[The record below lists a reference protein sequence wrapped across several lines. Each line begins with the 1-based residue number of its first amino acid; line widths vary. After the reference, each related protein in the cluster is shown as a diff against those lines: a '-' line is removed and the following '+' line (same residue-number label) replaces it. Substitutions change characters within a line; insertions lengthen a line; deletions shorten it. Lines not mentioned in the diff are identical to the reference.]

1 MRQLYKKLLIFTLLL
16 LETFGAFAFGFE
28 KNSGQVIDEF
38 RNQRKEVLFMHN
50 EAGLSVQ
57 LRENGFSYQFQSIK
71 EDNINEKNEPCKLDY
86 HRVDINFIEMS
97 KKAKVLGKNFQFQNT
112 FYGEKSSKYVSD
124 VVTEVYYS
132 NVYDGVDFQF
142 ISDKSGFK
150 YNIIC
155 SDNAALQRVRLRYDG
170 LLGPLELSQD
180 GNIVLKTGFGL
191 AKEDIP
197 TSLRC
202 FESDSVPCKVTPIIS
217 NAGNEVLFHFPEILK
232 EGETLII
239 DPIPFLLWSTYSGG
253 TGNDEIHQVDI
264 DLDGNIY
271 TSGFTTSSLNIATS
285 GAFQG
290 TLQGFQNCFL
300 MKHNPQ
306 GQKIF
311 GTYFGGQSSDRCYG
325 MLHDDESGH
334 IYLSGSTFSSGI
346 ATLGTHQTELSSPDD
361 GLIVKFD
368 LTGNLVWATY
378 YGGSDHDYI
387 AEMALDS
394 YGDILMTGHTR
405 STNNI
410 ATDNTF
416 LPGNENTFVAKF
428 SSTGLHLWG
437 TYYGGSFDEGW
448 GIDLDNE
455 NNIYISGITSSIS
468 GISTPGAHQL
478 ALSGGRDA
486 FLAKF
491 DPNGQLLWGTYYGG
505 VNDDKSTGL
514 RVDSDGSILIFGNT
528 SSSGGISTTGSYQP
542 VMGSI
547 DDAFL
552 SKFSPSGSLVWGT
565 YVGGEGVDYL
575 YGMRLK
581 PDGKIL
587 LAGMSESLNSVVS
600 PNAFQNSPSGEY
612 DALLMQ
618 FNSNGQFEW
627 GSYLGGA
634 LIDFANDVAIDS
646 YLGHIVIAGMTRSTT
661 GISSIGATSENYSGG
676 LYDGFI
682 SRFCIPPLPEITAQ
696 NGLIVCDNSPIG
708 FSLNQDFSAINW
720 NLGGFSSTYSF
731 VPSEIGQQD
740 IFVDVED
747 NTGCPARS
755 DTLTVQVFA
764 TPELPFTIESNP
776 QGIVCLGLPIELT
789 ILPTYATQL
798 WWNGGTETQTQILLT
813 DTLEQYATATVFDAN
828 GCCHTDSILIQAQLC
843 TEVTNIKSDDEILI
857 YPNPS
862 MGTFHI
868 SWKVSNN
875 PFTITLFQIDGREV
889 YRGIAEQ
896 NMSVKTNLTSGV
908 YILQLENNDKS
919 SCHRQLV
926 EFIK

>member
-1 MRQLYKKLLIFTLLL
+1 
-16 LETFGAFAFGFE
+16 
-28 KNSGQVIDEF
+28 
-38 RNQRKEVLFMHN
+38 VLFIHK
-50 EAGLSVQ
+50 ESGLSVQ
-57 LRENGFSYQFQSIK
+57 LRENGFSYQFESII
-71 EDNINEKNEPCKLDY
+71 EDANIENNEPYKIDY
-86 HRVDINFIEMS
+86 HRVDISFVEIS
-97 KKAKVLGKNFQFQNT
+97 KKVKLMGKNFLYQNT
-112 FYGEKSSKYVSD
+112 FYGEGNSKYISG

-132 NVYDGVDFQF
+132 NVFDGVDFQF

-155 SDNAALQRVRLRYDG
+155 SDNAALQRVRLRYEG

-180 GNIVLKTGFGL
+180 GNILIKTGFGI
-191 AKEDIP
+191 AKEGIP
-197 TSLRC
+197 ISLRC
-202 FESDSVPCKVTPIIS
+202 LEFDSVPCQVTPIIS
-217 NAGNEVLFHFPEILK
+217 NAGNEVLFHFPETLK

-253 TGNDEIHQVDI
+253 AGNDEIHQVDI
-264 DLDGNIY
+264 DLEGNIY
-271 TSGFTTSSLNIATS
+271 TSGFTSSSVNIATS
-285 GAFQG
+285 GANQG
-290 TLQGFQNCFL
+290 TLLGFQNCFL

-325 MLHDDESGH
+325 MLYDDESGH

-346 ATLGTHQTELSSPDD
+346 ATPGAHQTELSSPDD

-378 YGGSDHDYI
+378 YGGSDHDFI

-416 LPGNENTFVAKF
+416 LPGYENTFVAKF

-455 NNIYISGITSSIS
+455 NNIYVSGITSSTS
-468 GISTPGAHQL
+468 GISTLGAHQPT
-478 ALSGGRDA
+478 LSGGRDA

-514 RVDSDGSILIFGNT
+514 RVNLDEDILIIGNT
-528 SSSGGISTTGSYQP
+528 SSSGGISTSGSYQP
-542 VMGSI
+542 LMGSI

-575 YGMRLK
+575 YGLRLI
-581 PDGKIL
+581 PGGKMMIV
-587 LAGMSESLNSVVS
+587 GMSESINNVIS
-600 PNAFQNSPSGEY
+600 PNAFQNAPSGEY

-618 FNSNGQFEW
+618 FNPNGQFEW
-627 GSYLGGA
+627 GSYLGGT
-634 LIDFANDVAIDS
+634 LTDFANDVAIDLN
-646 YLGHIVIAGMTRSTT
+646 LGHLVIAGMTRSTT
-661 GISSIGATSENYSGG
+661 GISSFGATSEIYSGG

-682 SRFCIPPLPEITAQ
+682 SRFCIRPLPEIISE
-696 NGLIVCDNSPIG
+696 NGLLVCDNSPIS
-708 FSLNQDFSAINW
+708 FSLNQNFPTINW
-720 NLGGFSSTYSF
+720 NLGGISSTLTY
-731 VPSEIGQQD
+731 VPTELGQQD
-740 IFVDVED
+740 IFVDVID

-755 DTLTVQVFA
+755 DTLSIQVFS
-764 TPELPFTIESNP
+764 TPELPFIIESNP
-776 QGIVCLGLPIELT
+776 QGTVCVGSSIEFTL
-789 ILPTYATQL
+789 IPTYATQL
-798 WWNGGTETQTQILLT
+798 WWNGGTEAQTQILLT

-828 GCCHTDSILIQAQLC
+828 GCWHTDSILIQAQLC
-843 TEVTNIKSDDEILI
+843 TEVTNINSNDEILI

-862 MGTFHI
+862 MGSFNI
-868 SWKVSNN
+868 SWKGSNN
-875 PFTITLFQIDGREV
+875 PITIALFQTDGREV

-908 YILQLENNDKS
+908 YVLQLENNDKS